1 MRRLLRVHLGEKIGK
16 DFERNGERGIRY
28 CELPHIVLLL
38 RGLDSDLWGR
48 CLILLLGIQKHLFY
62 VFSKN
67 ACDLE
72 SQRQTR
78 VVLAGFNG
86 VDRSARDSYM
96 GCKLGLRPFLF
107 RSQYA

>member
-28 CELPHIVLLL
+28 CELLHIVLLL
-38 RGLDSDLWGR
+38 RELDSDLWGPR
-48 CLILLLGIQKHLFY
+48 LILLLGIQKHLFY
-62 VFSKN
+62 VLSKN

-78 VVLAGFNG
+78 VVLAGFNS
-86 VDRSARDSYM
+86 VDRSASDSHM
-96 GCKLGLRPFLF
+96 GCKLGLRPFFF
-107 RSQYA
+107 RTQYA

>member
-1 MRRLLRVHLGEKIGK
+1 M
-16 DFERNGERGIRY
+16 ERKESRY
-28 CELPHIVLLL
+28 CELTHIVLLL
-38 RGLDSDLWGR
+38 RETDPDLWGT
-48 CLILLLGIQKHLFY
+48 LLVLFLGIQKHLFY
-62 VFSKN
+62 VLSKN

-86 VDRSARDSYM
+86 VDCAASDSYM
-96 GCKLGLRPFLF
+96 GCKLGLRPFFF

>member
-1 MRRLLRVHLGEKIGK
+1 MRRLLRIHLGEKIGK

-28 CELPHIVLLL
+28 CEPPPLVLLL
-38 RGLDSDLWGR
+38 RELDSDLWGPR
-48 CLILLLGIQKHLFY
+48 LILLLEIQKHLIH
-62 VFSKN
+62 VLSKN

-78 VVLAGFNG
+78 GGLAGCNS
-86 VDRSARDSYM
+86 VDRSARDSRM
-96 GCKLGLRPFLF
+96 GCKLGLRPFFF

>member
-1 MRRLLRVHLGEKIGK
+1 HLGEKIGK
-16 DFERNGERGIRY
+16 DFERNGEKGIRY
-28 CELPHIVLLL
+28 CERPHIVLLF
-38 RGLDSDLWGR
+38 GELDSDRWGPR
-48 CLILLLGIQKHLFY
+48 LILLLGIQKHLFY
-62 VFSKN
+62 VLSKN

-86 VDRSARDSYM
+86 VDRSASDSYM
-96 GCKLGLRPFLF
+96 GCKLGLRPFFF